1 MNIQIIYYSKY
12 GSTREIAQAIGK
24 KLGTDNISDIR
35 ELKKTTGDLIIVASA
50 IYTEVPHKEV
60 LRLLSDEEGKLKN
73 KKVALFVVCLR
84 KNYLKV
90 GNREAGGPVYLRKME
105 DALVK
110 APVASK
116 IFGGRMI
123 VAEMEEEDRKRT
135 ESFSKKQGRSF
146 NDQNIMSEKEIDEFI
161 QDIKAAMDL

>member
-1 MNIQIIYYSKY
+1 
-12 GSTREIAQAIGK
+12 
-24 KLGTDNISDIR
+24 
-35 ELKKTTGDLIIVASA
+35 
-50 IYTEVPHKEV
+50 
-60 LRLLSDEEGKLKN
+60 LLSDEEGKLKN

-105 DALVK
+105 DALGK

>member
-1 MNIQIIYYSKY
+1 
-12 GSTREIAQAIGK
+12 
-24 KLGTDNISDIR
+24 
-35 ELKKTTGDLIIVASA
+35 
-50 IYTEVPHKEV
+50 
-60 LRLLSDEEGKLKN
+60 
-73 KKVALFVVCLR
+73 
-84 KNYLKV
+84 
-90 GNREAGGPVYLRKME
+90 ME
-105 DALVK
+105 DALGK